1 MERLEKFTVIGT
13 GTEDP
18 PLPEL
23 NHASESLVQ
32 MICPALPSRAVLIV
46 MRPSIFLV
54 RCRLVL
60 RRPSA
65 KVASFPRK
73 KFRDPDDENNLTEDR
88 PHRLN

>member
-1 MERLEKFTVIGT
+1 MGKFTVKGT
-13 GTEDP
+13 GTEDR

-23 NHASESLVQ
+23 NHVSESLSP
-32 MICPALPSRAVLIV
+32 MTCPALPSRAELIV
-46 MRPSIFLV
+46 MRPTVFF
-54 RCRLVL
+54 CRLVK

-73 KFRDPDDENNLTEDR
+73 KFRDPDDENNSTEDR